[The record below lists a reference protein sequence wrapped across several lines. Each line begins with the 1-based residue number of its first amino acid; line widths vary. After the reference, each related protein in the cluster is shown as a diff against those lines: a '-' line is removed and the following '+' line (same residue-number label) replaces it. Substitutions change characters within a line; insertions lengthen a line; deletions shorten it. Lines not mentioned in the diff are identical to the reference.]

1 MRLHFEMTGDGNH
14 NVLLM
19 PGALG
24 EQRHLVK
31 ECVTEKK
38 SYSKTCV

>member
-24 EQRHLVK
+24 EHRPLDK
-31 ECVTEKK
+31 ECETEKK
-38 SYSKTCV
+38 IIQ